1 VGRPSFLLGR
11 LRKWQVFQQQT
22 PRPSFV
28 DAAKSQIPLTRQD
41 GVINNYPRFN
51 LRFQI
56 VALHNSHEVFMLF
69 AARVVLVLCLPLL
82 LTAVL
87 SAQNITVSQPT
98 LWASKPDVAGF
109 EKIENDRLAAGRQ
122 AIDTL
127 IAVKGP
133 RTIENTLVPYDEAVR
148 QNNSA
153 GYFAGLMEQVHP
165 DATFRDHSTAML
177 TKASAAQTAIALN
190 HDVYNA
196 LAALDLSKADAA
208 TRYYVQRQLLEF
220 RLAGVDKDDAT
231 RARLKKLNDQAT
243 EEQSMF
249 DRNISDGKKTIEA
262 DASELEGLPQDYIER
277 HKPGADGKIVIT
289 TDYPDALPVFNFAKS
304 DDLRRRLNIA
314 FSTRAYPKNQEVLTT
329 LMKTRYEI
337 ATLLGF
343 SNWADYNAADKMA
356 VNGQTIADF
365 IQQVDDASRPLA
377 KREFDMLLAEKQKIH
392 PGARE
397 IWDYERS
404 YLSELVR
411 RSKYDFDSQSVRPYF
426 PFMQVKQGIL
436 DAAAD
441 LFHVSFQQEQNVP
454 SWDPSVETWI
464 VIDSGKAIGRFY
476 LDMHPRP
483 GKYSHAEMAPVL
495 DGIRGKQLPEAI
507 LVCNFPVPTATDPG
521 LMDYGDV
528 ETFFH
533 EFGHLMHH
541 ILGGQQQWAGVA
553 GISME
558 SDFVEAPSQMLEEWI
573 RSPQVLAKFAR
584 HYKTG
589 EPIPAELVTRANRA
603 AAFGRGFWVARQNSF
618 SAMSYDIYKTKP
630 ENVDLDKVTF
640 DANRKYTMFIPL
652 PETHMWASFGHLG
665 GYSSAYYTYLWD
677 KVIAEDFFL
686 QFDHKNLLAGDAPM
700 RYRRIV
706 LGPGGSMSANDL
718 VKNFLGRPQNMV
730 ALQHWMAEEFE
741 SSSAAKSG
749 GE

>member
-1 VGRPSFLLGR
+1 MLLVAR
-11 LRKWQVFQQQT
+11 LAIF
-22 PRPSFV
+22 F
-28 DAAKSQIPLTRQD
+28 
-41 GVINNYPRFN
+41 
-51 LRFQI
+51 
-56 VALHNSHEVFMLF
+56 
-69 AARVVLVLCLPLL
+69 CLPLFVA
-82 LTAVL
+82 AVL
-87 SAQNITVSQPT
+87 SAQSISVSQPT
-98 LWASKPDVAGF
+98 IWASKPDVAAF
-109 EKIENDRLAAGRQ
+109 EKIENDRLDAGRG

-133 RTIENTLVPYDEAVR
+133 RTVENTLVLYDEAVR

-165 DATFRDHSTAML
+165 EATFRDHATAML

-231 RARLKKLNDQAT
+231 RAHLKKLNDQST

-249 DRNISDGKKTIEA
+249 DRNISDGQKTIEA
-262 DASELEGLPQDYIER
+262 DPSELDGLPQDYIER
-277 HKPGADGKIVIT
+277 HKPGADGKIHIT
-289 TDYPDALPVFNFAKS
+289 TDYPDALPVFTFAKS
-304 DDLRRRLNIA
+304 DALRRRLSLA
-314 FSTRAYPKNQEVLTT
+314 FNTRAYPKNQEVLTS
-329 LMKTRYEI
+329 LLNTRYEI
-337 ATLLGF
+337 ASILGF
-343 SNWADYNAADKMA
+343 STWADYNAADKMMA
-356 VNGQTIADF
+356 KGHNIADF

-377 KREFDMLLAEKQKIH
+377 KREFEMLLAEKQKTN
-392 PGARE
+392 PGAKE
-397 IWDYERS
+397 IWDYERA
-404 YLSELVR
+404 YLLELVR

-436 DAAAD
+436 DAAAE
-441 LFHVSFQQEQNVP
+441 LFHVSFQQEPNVP

-464 VIDSGKAIGRFY
+464 VIDSGKPIGRFY

-483 GKYSHAEMAPVL
+483 GKFSHAEMAPVL

-541 ILGGQQQWAGVA
+541 ILGGQQEWAGIS

-589 EPIPAELVTRANRA
+589 EPIPAELVARANHA
-603 AAFGRGFWVARQNSF
+603 AAFGRGAWVARQN
-618 SAMSYDIYKTKP
+618 ALTAISYDIYKTKP
-630 ENVDLDKVTF
+630 DAVDLDKVTM
-640 DANRKYTMFIPL
+640 DANRNYTLFTPL

-677 KVIAEDFFL
+677 KVIAQDFFL

-706 LGPGGSMSANDL
+706 LEPGGAMSANDL

-730 ALQHWMAEEFE
+730 ALQHWMAEEFA
-741 SSSAAKSG
+741 SPSATAKSG
-749 GE
+749 E

>member
-1 VGRPSFLLGR
+1 MLL
-11 LRKWQVFQQQT
+11 
-22 PRPSFV
+22 
-28 DAAKSQIPLTRQD
+28 
-41 GVINNYPRFN
+41 
-51 LRFQI
+51 
-56 VALHNSHEVFMLF
+56 
-69 AARVVLVLCLPLL
+69 AARLALLLCLPLL
-82 LTAVL
+82 IAVL
-87 SAQNITVSQPT
+87 SAQDIKVTQPT
-98 LWASKPDVAGF
+98 IWASKPDVAAF
-109 EKIENDRLAAGRQ
+109 EKIETDRLAAGQ
-122 AIDTL
+122 HAIDTL
-127 IAVKGP
+127 LAAKGP
-133 RTIENTLVPYDEAVR
+133 RTIENTLVPFDEAIR

-165 DATFRDHSTAML
+165 DAGFRDHAQAML

-208 TRYYVQRQLLEF
+208 TKYYVQRQLLEF

-249 DRNISDGKKTIEA
+249 DRNIADGQNVIEA
-262 DASELEGLPQDYIER
+262 DPSELDGLPQDYIDR
-277 HKPGADGKIVIT
+277 HKPGTNGKVQIT
-289 TDYPDALPVFNFAKS
+289 TNYPDALPVFSFAKS
-304 DDLRRRLNIA
+304 ESLRRRVTVA
-314 FSTRAYPKNQEVLTT
+314 FLTRAYPKNQEVLTS
-329 LMKTRYEI
+329 LLKTRYEI
-337 ATLLGF
+337 ATLLGY
-343 SNWADYNAADKMA
+343 SNWADYNAADKMIA
-356 VNGQTIADF
+356 KGHNIADF
-365 IQQVDDASRPLA
+365 IQQVRDASHPLA
-377 KREFDMLLAEKQKIH
+377 QREFEMLLAEKQKTD
-392 PGARE
+392 PVAKE
-397 IWDYERS
+397 IWDHERS

-411 RSKYDFDSQSVRPYF
+411 RTKYDFDSQSVRPYF

-436 DAAAD
+436 DAAAE
-441 LFHVSFQQEQNVP
+441 LFKVSFQQEMNVP
-454 SWDPSVETWI
+454 SWDPAVETWI
-464 VIDSGKAIGRFY
+464 VIDHGKPIGRFY

-507 LVCNFPVPTATDPG
+507 LVCNFPAPTADDAG

-528 ETFFH
+528 QTFFH

-541 ILGGQQQWAGVA
+541 ILGGQQQWAGIT

-589 EPIPAELVTRANRA
+589 EPVPADLVARMNRA
-603 AAFGRGFWVARQNSF
+603 SAFGRGVWADRQN
-618 SAMSYDIYKTKP
+618 ALTAISYDVYKTKP
-630 ENVDLDKVTF
+630 ESVDLDTVTL
-640 DANRKYTMFIPL
+640 DANRNYTLFTPL
-652 PETHMWASFGHLG
+652 SETHMWASFGHLG

-700 RYRRIV
+700 KYRRVV
-706 LGPGGSMSANDL
+706 LEPGGSMSANDL
-718 VKNFLGRPQNMV
+718 VKDFLGRPQNMT
-730 ALQHWMAEEFE
+730 AFQHWLGEEFDTAAGAQK
-741 SSSAAKSG
+741 SAG
-749 GE
+749 Q